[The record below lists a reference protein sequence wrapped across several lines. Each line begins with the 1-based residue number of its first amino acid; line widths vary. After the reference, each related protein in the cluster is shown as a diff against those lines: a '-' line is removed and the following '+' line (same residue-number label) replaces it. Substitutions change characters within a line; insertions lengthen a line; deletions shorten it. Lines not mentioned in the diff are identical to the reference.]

1 MCSQMK
7 ISRGWENWNEKKILK
22 ILEIIV
28 YSLNYILIS
37 YALSNIAM
45 AMKRSPGFI
54 LFFASDI
61 FELHPYVPEALAM
74 GHITGLQENWSS
86 DSCYIWRER
95 NEKICT
101 GFFTIR

>member
-54 LFFASDI
+54 LFFASDCR
-61 FELHPYVPEALAM
+61 FVK
-74 GHITGLQENWSS
+74 HIGRR
-86 DSCYIWRER
+86 IRK
-95 NEKICT
+95 EKASQ
-101 GFFTIR
+101 GAS

>member
-1 MCSQMK
+1 MK
-7 ISRGWENWNEKKILK
+7 KASK

-61 FELHPYVPEALAM
+61 FELHPYVPKALAM
-74 GHITGLQENWSS
+74 GHITGLQES
-86 DSCYIWRER
+86 
-95 NEKICT
+95 
-101 GFFTIR
+101 